1 MKYIPSPEWTSKTA
15 EVIRK
20 LEFKH
25 IPEERVVC
33 FKSIGSKSRRT
44 IARIHTMPK
53 IIQLGTNQPPFYA
66 IELISEKFDR
76 QNEEEQTKT
85 IIHELLHIPHS
96 FNGGFRQHHPY
107 VNHKTVDAHYRKLT
121 EQTRILS
128 GLHGFIKNP
137 F

>member
-1 MKYIPSPEWTSKTA
+1 MKYTPSPEWTTKTV

-20 LEFKH
+20 LDFKH
-25 IPEERVVC
+25 IMEDRVVC
-33 FKSIGSKSRRT
+33 FKSEGSKSRRV

-53 IIQLGTNQPPFYA
+53 IIQLGINQPPFYA
-66 IELISEKFDR
+66 IELVSEKFDR

-107 VNHKTVDAHYRKLT
+107 VTRAKVDEHYRKLGR
-121 EQTRILS
+121 QTSIFPD
-128 GLHGFIKNP
+128 LHGFIKNP

>member
-1 MKYIPSPEWTSKTA
+1 MD
-15 EVIRK
+15 VIRK
-20 LEFKH
+20 LDFRH

-33 FKSIGSKSRRT
+33 FKSTGSKSRRV

-53 IIQLGTNQPPFYA
+53 IIQLGINQPPFYA

-76 QNEEEQTKT
+76 QSEEEQIKT

-107 VNHKTVDAHYRKLT
+107 VTRSKVDQHYRKLNPPAGVLAPL
-121 EQTRILS
+121 QDL
-128 GLHGFIKNP
+128 IKNP